1 MTHGPLSTRARLA
14 DLALAVY
21 LAPLFEGRRVAVVG
35 PTSGEVAR
43 RARVLGAHTVIS
55 FGGVGDDIA
64 VRALVPGALAGMYG
78 KLDVIVVPDAGAVP
92 SLPAVLDEA
101 RRALGSEGVVV
112 VASEPDDG
120 PVPLE
125 SGARGS
131 VGFYDLEDLCVA
143 RFANVRMVGRGPFVG
158 YTLATLDEGG
168 DDVALDTRLIDG
180 DPPRPEAF
188 IAVASDSAV
197 ALEPLAVVQV
207 PSEVITQVREGAT
220 KGLEEELAKRDQKL
234 KEVEA
239 ASAERWV
246 KIQRYEHGLKEL
258 EEENRKAR
266 DRAVRLSKELEDER
280 KLRQRI
286 ELDVQMSR
294 RAPELP
300 KTPDH
305 EPELR
310 RLRETAERLEREL
323 AESKHAVEVAR
334 AEAATAKAAAE
345 GAVNELADAKSAVES
360 ARRELAT
367 VRTTGEALSSALAI
381 EVETLRH
388 ELLDARAQVQ
398 TAGTRVAD
406 LLRELDETQA
416 TEAELR
422 AELDALAERP
432 ETPDL
437 TPALDALRA
446 ELAATKS
453 ALAEAQAHAAVD
465 GEHERL
471 ERALAQHSAELTRL
485 RAERAQLDQAV
496 RELTLSLS
504 DALGRDHA
512 DEAAELRSRLS
523 AMASV
528 HAALIERAEHLADA
542 NAALAEKLAK
552 VEAQAVAAA
561 GELQQARWAAEESA
575 RVASQ
580 QASAQP
586 GDEVLAAV
594 EAQRQAAAE
603 ARNEVA
609 KLYAANVGLEARL
622 VHTTMQLEG
631 ARAGYARRVAELER
645 EIDRVM
651 KALEVAATQTRFE
664 RDASEPSLTLE
675 LALARAE
682 RDGIA
687 RRLDESERAIREI
700 PRGVRTVEV
709 PVEKVVERVVE
720 VPVERVVEKTVEVP
734 VEKVVERV
742 VEKTVEVPVEKV
754 VERVVEK
761 VVEVP
766 AKPAIDPAVVQALR
780 DENATLATQ
789 LTDAERRLDELTAA
803 PRLDV
808 LSEPDP
814 SAEAAANARMERVMA
829 DLAATAERL
838 ARTEEELTKL
848 RAELA
853 DARAQSAAGANDE
866 DLVELRAEI
875 DMLVRRCDDL
885 TRDRDRRL
893 ADVEAVLAQLSD
905 RDQRLAGLERRREE
919 ELAGAQRLIMMEAQA
934 NRSLRS
940 SLDDVRA
947 GLSAILVDGRG
958 AMVAHDLMTLLRRIE
973 EAG

>member
-742 VEKTVEVPVEKV
+742 VEK
-754 VERVVEK
+754 